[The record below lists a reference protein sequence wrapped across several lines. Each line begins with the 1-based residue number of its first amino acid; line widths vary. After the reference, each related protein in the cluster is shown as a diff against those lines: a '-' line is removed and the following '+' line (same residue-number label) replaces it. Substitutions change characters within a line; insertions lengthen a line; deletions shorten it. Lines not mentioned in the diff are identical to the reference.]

1 MKRIAQLLFAALV
14 VACCSAT
21 NTDVCL
27 NPYNPAYNN
36 IIQFKQV
43 DVTTTYIELP
53 YGRDFNISS
62 NHNCYV
68 FEWDD
73 LDIFQR
79 TSTLFD
85 DHFFAK
91 LTGVL
96 YDNCDNQKKR
106 YELEVYQRSSQS
118 LVEIQSH
125 KIESATIG
133 ALELRGNL
141 RCNGQNYNVQV
152 TTYSTQLYSDCEPTY
167 FKQDDDYYTENNSQC
182 TLRVRSDTAENIVY
196 SQPFGFKITLWN
208 NIQLH
213 FTFPTHKRAE
223 VEYCYDK
230 YFYQNCN
237 CRQIVGCGGDVEA
250 RTRAAPTLR
259 AAVPAMPAMT
269 DV

>member
-79 TSTLFD
+79 TS
-85 DHFFAK
+85 
-91 LTGVL
+91 
-96 YDNCDNQKKR
+96 
-106 YELEVYQRSSQS
+106 
-118 LVEIQSH
+118 
-125 KIESATIG
+125 
-133 ALELRGNL
+133 
-141 RCNGQNYNVQV
+141 
-152 TTYSTQLYSDCEPTY
+152 STS
-167 FKQDDDYYTENNSQC
+167 
-182 TLRVRSDTAENIVY
+182 
-196 SQPFGFKITLWN
+196 
-208 NIQLH
+208 
-213 FTFPTHKRAE
+213 
-223 VEYCYDK
+223 
-230 YFYQNCN
+230 
-237 CRQIVGCGGDVEA
+237 
-250 RTRAAPTLR
+250 
-259 AAVPAMPAMT
+259 
-269 DV
+269 